1 MTKTASF
8 AALALLLSG
17 LIVAAAPRP
26 ENSTYVD
33 GTIAAFK
40 PNTGGTLVFNDK
52 DSMLFKTPLGEVAV
66 PYSGIQKAELGTAQA
81 HPSAAPAYKVWNL
94 PRRLHKNETQLL
106 TVEFKSKSGEDQIMK
121 LELAKPAA
129 SNVLAEIQDRSARKA
144 SASSQAWWG
153 DSIWKTQRNI
163 STWDNQSAA
172 VHQ

>member
-17 LIVAAAPRP
+17 LILPAAPRP

-33 GTIAAFK
+33 GNIAAFK
-40 PNTGGTLVFNDK
+40 PNTGGTLVFGDK
-52 DSMLFKTPLGEVAV
+52 DAMLFKTPLGQVAV
-66 PYSGIQKAELGTAQA
+66 PYTGIQRAELGAAQA
-81 HPSAAPAYKVWNL
+81 HANAAPAYKVWTL
-94 PRRLHKNETQLL
+94 PRRLHRNETQLL
-106 TVEFKSKSGEDQIMK
+106 TLEFKSRAGEDQLMK

-129 SNVLAEIQDRSARKA
+129 SNVLAEIQDRTAKKA

-153 DSIWKTQRNI
+153 DSIWKTQRNA

-172 VHQ
+172 VHE